1 MPLTIA
7 LDYDGTVTAD
17 PDLWID
23 FLKRASARNHRVAIV
38 TMRSPDEPVDNP
50 LVALAWRVIYTSRQ
64 AKQAF
69 VHSRGIRVDIWIDD
83 QPNYIFEDAAV
94 LGPALGEH

>member
-1 MPLTIA
+1 MSLTIA

-17 PDLWID
+17 PDLWIE

-38 TMRSPDEPVDNP
+38 TMRSPEEPIDNP

-69 VHSRGIRVDIWIDD
+69 LNSRGIRVDIWIDD
-83 QPNYIFEDAAV
+83 QTHYIYEDAASV
-94 LGPALGEH
+94 GQTTVQD

>member
-7 LDYDGTVTAD
+7 LDYHGTVTAD
-17 PDLWID
+17 TDLWID

-69 VHSRGIRVDIWIDD
+69 VHSRGIRIDIWIDD
-83 QPNYIFEDAAV
+83 QPNYIFEDAAILRSV
-94 LGPALGEH
+94 LD

>member
-7 LDYDGTVTAD
+7 LDYDGTVTTD
-17 PDLWID
+17 PDLWTD
-23 FLKRASARNHRVAIV
+23 FLRRASARNHRVAIV

-50 LVALAWRVIYTSRQ
+50 LIALAWRVIYTSRQ

-69 VHSRGIRVDIWIDD
+69 VRSRGIRVDIWIDD
-83 QPNYIFEDAAV
+83 QPHYIFEDAAV
-94 LGPALGEH
+94 TDP